1 MELEALIDAF
11 HKQTSVILLNIN
23 GYAVPLHFKRITA
36 IIPEFDKHGNPDY
49 TAQVVD
55 SVGRPYTVRAKDL
68 EVG

>member
-1 MELEALIDAF
+1 MELKALIDAF
-11 HKQTSVILLNIN
+11 YSQKTVILTNLN
-23 GYAVPLHFKRITA
+23 GYDMPLHFKRITA

>member
-11 HKQTSVILLNIN
+11 YGEKAVVLNRFQ
-23 GYAVPLHFKRITA
+23 GHETPLHFKKITA
-36 IIPEFDKHGNPDY
+36 IIPNFDKHGNPDY

-68 EVG
+68 ELG

>member
-11 HKQTSVILLNIN
+11 YSQKAVVLTNLN
-23 GYAVPLHFKRITA
+23 GYSMQLHFKRITA
-36 IIPEFDKHGNPDY
+36 IIPAFDKHGQPDY